1 MSAQVNM
8 SMLQI
13 IVSVQVKSILA
24 VSEWCLTWTHHPEI
38 SVNHPHPT
46 LRYIWNRWHELPP
59 GSVYFS
65 PHFRLKAGHNLV
77 QAKSWMRHV
86 RNSFWVLKRIPA
98 WNLEQ
103 FFWEERKRTILSETH
118 KLETTWIIN
127 GRLQSWKK
135 PPLRYPKASLNK
147 AEAKASVF
155 CWDKWLQKG
164 DVWTE
169 PLKSPYLARFVT
181 AGISIP
187 SSTSM
192 ARRFL
197 LMPSTQEDLL
207 GRPSDAGY
215 HLQPFWVDNCRSG
228 GEAG

>member
-46 LRYIWNRWHELPP
+46 LRYIWNRRHELPP

-197 LMPSTQEDLL
+197 LMPSTQKTSWADPVML
-207 GRPSDAGY
+207 GTISN
-215 HLQPFWVDNCRSG
+215 HSEWITCRSG